1 MERYIAKLFKE
12 ALKIFEN
19 ILDKK
24 VHANLIEISNE
35 EMTNISLNKNY
46 FLFINQKEDKKEIFI
61 QKEEFI
67 KNALKSMDKTE
78 FIKQSFIHELTH
90 LYEEE
95 VIKIIPNEWD
105 NILKICKDVNHKNI
119 ESELLAQYVANEY
132 NNILKNKTLQ
142 NM

>member
-12 ALKIFEN
+12 AIKIFEN

-24 VHANLIEISNE
+24 IHASLIEISNE
-35 EMTNISLNKNY
+35 EMKNISINKNY
-46 FLFINQKEDKKEIFI
+46 FLFINQKEDKKKIFI
-61 QKEEFI
+61 QKEEFM
-67 KNALKSMDKTE
+67 KNAINSKDKIE

-90 LYEEE
+90 LYEDD
-95 VIKIIPNEWD
+95 VIKIIPNEWS
-105 NILKICKDVNHKNI
+105 NILRICQDINHKNV

>member
-1 MERYIAKLFKE
+1 MERYIVKLFKE
-12 ALKIFEN
+12 AINIFEN

-24 VHANLIEISNE
+24 IHANLIEISNE
-35 EMTNISLNKNY
+35 EMKNISLNKNF
-46 FLFINQKEDKKEIFI
+46 FLFINQKENKKEIFI
-61 QKEEFI
+61 QKEEFL
-67 KNALKSMDKTE
+67 KNVLNSKDKIE

-90 LYEEE
+90 LYEDD
-95 VIKIIPNEWD
+95 VIKIIPNEWS
-105 NILKICKDVNHKNI
+105 NILKICQDIKHKNI

>member
-1 MERYIAKLFKE
+1 MEKYILKLFKE
-12 ALKIFEN
+12 AIKIFEN
-19 ILDKK
+19 ILDRKI
-24 VHANLIEISNE
+24 HANLIEISNE
-35 EMTNISLNKNY
+35 EMKNISVDKNY
-46 FLFINQKEDKKEIFI
+46 FLFINQKEYKKEIFI

-67 KNALKSMDKTE
+67 KNAVNSKDKIE

-90 LYEEE
+90 LYEDD

-105 NILKICKDVNHKNI
+105 NILKICQDVNHKNI